1 MNKEFILLTIILC
14 LIMYIIYPY
23 FCLKSYFTKDIIIVQ
38 NIPENYNKNIP
49 LQVFQTWNT
58 KVLPPKMKETVE
70 YNKKNNPEIN
80 FYLYDDKDCREFI
93 KSNFDHTV
101 IDAFDTL
108 KPGAYKADLWR
119 YCILYQYGGAY
130 IDIKFKCYQGFKLK
144 NIMKGNFIVMDRPAY
159 FRRNFGIYNAFMIFD
174 KRNPFLLKAIQK
186 TVQNVQKRKYSYN
199 NLYVTGPGMLGEIYL
214 KYKNISPMVIMKNK
228 TMNNTEK
235 MEIIYDKKPILVEY
249 NEYRSEINPSV
260 HYAILWHNKD
270 IYNKIKDQDE
280 L

>member
-1 MNKEFILLTIILC
+1 
-14 LIMYIIYPY
+14 MYIIYPY

>member
-1 MNKEFILLTIILC
+1 MNKEFILLTIIIC
-14 LIMYIIYPY
+14 LILYIIYPY

-80 FYLYDDKDCREFI
+80 FYLYDDQDCREFI

-228 TMNNTEK
+228 TMNNTNK

-260 HYAILWHNKD
+260 HYGILWNNKD
-270 IYNKIKDQDE
+270 IYNTIKDQDE